1 MKLLALKKG
10 STNGLQNRLS
20 FLRRSVPKV
29 IVHIRASEREKIV
42 GVKIALDTGEHLRI
56 ASTTITQREYRYVP
70 GCNHVPVV

>member
-20 FLRRSVPKV
+20 FLHRSVAKV

-56 ASTTITQREYRYVP
+56 ASTTIQREYRYVP